1 MTSQSVG
8 SETLGSPQSPAPPA
22 APVTPETPATN
33 NRVVTFEFI
42 KLFSGF
48 HLFMLNISIFNLL
61 PHFLELRGASQSF
74 YGAVAGT
81 LGLVN
86 VLCVILLGYRADYW
100 TRKAT
105 VALYLGVSM
114 TANLLAVLAVAA
126 PMEWF
131 FVVRFFQGIGIALAL
146 PILFAW
152 AMEISPSKRKHE
164 VLAWLGIAGLAAN
177 SLGPLL
183 GEFILSLQAGPNIA
197 EHYLPVFIA
206 AGVCQVISWGIL
218 MTVKNSRAVPE
229 EEGTRRGMAKIL
241 FRKESFILLLIT
253 ISFGGMFGVF
263 VSFGKNFTVSL
274 GLAYASILYSSY
286 AGGAILSRFFIGPL
300 IRVLT
305 ASHLIPFGLLGIAIS
320 FLMLGMS
327 HTYLYLGVA
336 GLLYGLS
343 HGILYPTLAV
353 RYIEAQRASE
363 IGRASIIMQG
373 SFSAGWGLF
382 PYLGGILVQFTSFP
396 TLFAALTA
404 LGGVCIL
411 IHLVTERYFHKGL
424 LQAP

>member
-8 SETLGSPQSPAPPA
+8 SETPAPLQSPAPP
-22 APVTPETPATN
+22 VTLETKN
-33 NRVVTFEFI
+33 KVVTFEFI
-42 KLFSGF
+42 KLFLGF

-86 VLCVILLGYRADYW
+86 VLCVVLLGYRADYW
-100 TRKAT
+100 SRKAT
-105 VALYLGVSM
+105 VALYLGLSM
-114 TANLLAVLAVAA
+114 TGNLLAVLAMGWA
-126 PMEWF
+126 MEWF

-183 GEFILSLQAGPNIA
+183 GEFLLSLQGELNLA

-206 AGVCQVISWGIL
+206 AGVVQVISWLIL
-218 MTVKNSRAVPE
+218 MTVKNSRSVPE
-229 EEGTRRGMAKIL
+229 EGDRRGMAKIL
-241 FRKESFILLLIT
+241 FRKASFILLLIT
-253 ISFGGMFGVF
+253 FSFGGMFGVF

-274 GLAYASILYSSY
+274 GLAYASVLYSSY

-300 IRVLT
+300 TRYLT

-320 FLMLGMS
+320 YLMLGMS
-327 HTYLYLGVA
+327 HTYLYLGMA

-353 RYIEAQRASE
+353 RYIEAQRPSE
-363 IGRASIIMQG
+363 IGRATIIMQG

-382 PYLGGILVQFTSFP
+382 PYLGGILVELTGFP
-396 TLFAALTA
+396 TLFAALTS
-404 LGGVCIL
+404 LGGICIL
-411 IHLVTERYFHKGL
+411 IHLITERYFHKGL